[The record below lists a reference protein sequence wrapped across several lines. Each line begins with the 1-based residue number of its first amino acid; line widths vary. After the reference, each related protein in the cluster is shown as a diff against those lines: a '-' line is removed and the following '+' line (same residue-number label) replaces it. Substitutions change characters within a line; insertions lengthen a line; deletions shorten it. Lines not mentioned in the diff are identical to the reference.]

1 MPTVTLGTGRTIT
14 ITPPAGRARIDAQF
28 AFAKRFKALV
38 TEQPTD
44 PEAQRKVMVRLA
56 WSLARYTTLTP
67 AELVDVFMQYPY
79 DASAVAR
86 AALG

>member
-1 MPTVTLGTGRTIT
+1 MRITLTDGRTIT
-14 ITPPAGRARIDAQF
+14 ITPPVGRALIDAQL
-28 AFAKRFKALV
+28 AFAKRFMALA

-67 AELVDVFMQYPY
+67 AELVEIFMQYPY
-79 DASAVAR
+79 DASAIAQ